1 MTALS
6 ASEGY
11 RLWAPTYGAETAISH
26 LEQQLV
32 TEMTPPLAG
41 LRLLDAGCGTG
52 RRLRGTGAARATGVD
67 LCPEMLDA
75 GLREMGRDPM
85 IETMVGDV
93 RALPLPSR
101 AFDIVWCRLVIGHLP
116 DCRPAYAEL
125 GRVADVDATV
135 IVTDFHPAAWAA
147 GHRRT
152 FRHHGRVEE
161 VEHYVHEVSD
171 HVAAAETAGL
181 TSVAVREAAI
191 GPEVYDFYDKSGRF
205 VLYAADYGLPV
216 VLALAFRRER

>member
-6 ASEGY
+6 PSEGY
-11 RLWAPTYGAETAISH
+11 RLWAPTYGAETAISY

-32 TEMTPPLAG
+32 TDMTPPLAG
-41 LRLLDAGCGTG
+41 LRLLDAGCGIG
-52 RRLRGTGAARATGVD
+52 RRLRGTDAARAVGVD
-67 LCPEMLDA
+67 LCPEMLDV
-75 GLREMGRDPM
+75 GLREMGRDPA

-93 RALPLPSR
+93 RALPLPRRS
-101 AFDIVWCRLVIGHLP
+101 FDVVWCRLVIGHLP

-125 GRVADVDATV
+125 GRVADAGGLV

-152 FRHHGRVEE
+152 FRHHGKVEE
-161 VEHYVHEVSD
+161 VEHHVHELAD
-171 HVAAAETAGL
+171 HLAAAEVAGL

-205 VLYAADYGLPV
+205 VHYAADYGLPV
-216 VLALAFRRER
+216 VLALAFERQG